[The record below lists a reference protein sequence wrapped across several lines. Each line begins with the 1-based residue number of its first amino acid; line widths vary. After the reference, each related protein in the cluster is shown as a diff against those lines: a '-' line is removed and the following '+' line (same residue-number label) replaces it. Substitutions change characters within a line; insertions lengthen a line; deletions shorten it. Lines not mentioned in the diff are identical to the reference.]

1 MFTPSV
7 IGTAK
12 IPVLTEDGE
21 THYLIMHD
29 TICVPNCP
37 HDIVSPGRLCW
48 AGCSFVLGARL
59 EHSYMRLPN
68 GNCVTVINRGILFI
82 PKPGCTAVATN
93 RR

>member
-1 MFTPSV
+1 MPADTLQEHR
-7 IGTAK
+7 ITT
-12 IPVLTEDGE
+12 VLTEDGE

-59 EHSYMRLPN
+59 ERSYMRLPN
-68 GNCVTVINRGILFI
+68 GTCVTVINRGILFI
-82 PKPGCTAVATN
+82 PKARLH
-93 RR
+93 RRCH